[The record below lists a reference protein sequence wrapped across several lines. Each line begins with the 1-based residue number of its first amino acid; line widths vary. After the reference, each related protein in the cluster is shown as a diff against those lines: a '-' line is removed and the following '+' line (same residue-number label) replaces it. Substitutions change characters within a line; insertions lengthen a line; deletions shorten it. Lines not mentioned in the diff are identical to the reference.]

1 MVRGASAADR
11 GWVILSTGPSRRR
24 SRGRLRFT
32 DNGHKVATHPLVSY
46 AVGAIAQCS
55 YLEDRKVRSLLEE
68 RFDVAVCAAALRTR
82 SVMAVTVKER
92 VRGGASVVMN
102 TEFVNYRKRP
112 LVGRVNLAH
121 ELAHVL
127 FDAENDEVNMIV
139 VDRVDPRDAH
149 GGTAIEQRAR
159 AFAAELL
166 IPVLGLSSRFGE
178 PAGIT
183 EPSVADALVD
193 DARGLFLTP
202 AEITVNHLVN
212 RGYIAD
218 DEALREDLIRSAAMR
233 NPVDTQALA
242 PVIPPEGV
250 RSTALL
256 ERVERA
262 HDRGLLT
269 DGRARELLAL
279 AGGERLPWDA
289 QRFYAFT
296 ARVAM
301 NTGMNV
307 ESRSPSTCRS
317 S

>member
-24 SRGRLRFT
+24 SRERLRFT

-102 TEFVNYRKRP
+102 TGFVNYRKRP

-233 NPVDTQALA
+233 NPVDTQAL
-242 PVIPPEGV
+242 
-250 RSTALL
+250 L